1 MIGVRMRQARLAAG
15 LTLDA
20 VSDELRNLGYTVTKS
35 ALSKYEREQSHPPAR
50 LLIQLAQVL
59 GVEPGHFLTA
69 DPEVGITFDRF
80 RKKSRLTKTRQEQLK
95 AAVSDRVRSY
105 LALVGLMDL
114 RLESSSEGVS
124 QRRLVRTPEQAE
136 DLAVTL
142 RGEWELGLA
151 PIESVSQ
158 MLEDHGFIVLPH
170 REMGDQ
176 FDGLSGY
183 VDDGTGIPIVI
194 FDPSWPHDRR
204 RLSMAHELGHL
215 SMEHPPETD
224 EKDCERL
231 AFRFA
236 ASFLVPAPVARRE
249 LGPKR
254 RALDL
259 NELSMLKRKY
269 GLSIFAWIRRA
280 RDLEIIT
287 QVQYTTWC
295 RFFSSR
301 GWRKEEPVPY
311 HNPFE
316 EPVRMKQL
324 ALRAVAE
331 GRITRAK
338 AAKLCPDL
346 VLDASASELG
356 SPSMRRFRAM
366 SPKEQDSYL
375 EQVAERA
382 ARDYEPGSGLVA
394 EAYGEEDWV
403 DDEG

>member
-1 MIGVRMRQARLAAG
+1 MIGARMRQARLAAG

-20 VSDELRNLGYTVTKS
+20 VSEELKTLGFSVTKS

-50 LLIQLAQVL
+50 LLLDLARVL
-59 GVEPGHFLTA
+59 GVDPAFFMTPE
-69 DPEVGITFDRF
+69 PEVGILFDRF
-80 RKKSRLTKTRQEQLK
+80 RKKSRLTKTKQEQLK
-95 AAVSDRVRSY
+95 AAVSERIRSF
-105 LALVGLMDL
+105 LALVDVMEFP
-114 RLESSSEGVS
+114 LESIEAPMK
-124 QRRLVRTPEQAE
+124 RRLVRTPEQAE
-136 DLAVTL
+136 DLSVRL

-158 MLEDHGFIVLPH
+158 VLEDHGVIVLPH
-170 REMGDQ
+170 RESGDR

-183 VDDGTGIPIVI
+183 LDGGDGIPIVI

-215 SMEHPPETD
+215 AMEHPAETD
-224 EKDCERL
+224 DRECERL

-236 ASFLVPAPVARRE
+236 ASFLVPAQVVRRE
-249 LGPKR
+249 LGNKR

-259 NELSMLKRKY
+259 NELAVLKRKY

-280 RDLEIIT
+280 RDLDIIT
-287 QVQYTTWC
+287 QIQYTTWC
-295 RFFSSR
+295 RYFSSR

-311 HNPFE
+311 RNPFE

-331 GRITRAK
+331 GRITQARA
-338 AAKLCPDL
+338 ARLCPDL
-346 VLDASASELG
+346 APDTSAPELG
-356 SPSMRRFRAM
+356 SPSLRRFRAM
-366 SPKEQDSYL
+366 SPKDQDAYL

-382 ARDYEPGSGLVA
+382 ARDYEPASGLVT
-394 EAYGEEDWV
+394 EAYGEEDWI
-403 DDEG
+403 DDED